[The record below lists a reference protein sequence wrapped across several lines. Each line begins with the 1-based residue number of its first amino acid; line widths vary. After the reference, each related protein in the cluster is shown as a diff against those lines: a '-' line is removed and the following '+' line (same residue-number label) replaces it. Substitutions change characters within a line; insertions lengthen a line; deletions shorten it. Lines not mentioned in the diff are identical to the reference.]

1 MKKNIVAPSV
11 GESITEVSI
20 LKWHKK
26 NGQAVKT
33 GDLLLEIES
42 DKATV
47 EIVAET
53 NGVLQTLKNEGD
65 RIPIGELIATIDDA
79 GTATVAASAPAAT
92 TTAAPAAKGA
102 APAAAAAPA
111 GVPMSAAPAAAAAPA
126 GVPMSAAPA
135 RTAAPASAG
144 MGPAA
149 RKLATESGVDTN
161 QINGTGR
168 DGRVTKGDVIQAGS
182 APRATTTA
190 APAPTAAPVSTYQER
205 PGDKRVPMSM
215 LRQRI
220 AQRLVEAQHTA
231 AILTT
236 FNEVDMGP
244 IMEIRAKN
252 KDAFKAKNGVNL
264 GFMGFFAKACIA
276 AFKTV
281 PEVNASIDGRD
292 TIYRDYVDMG
302 IAVGTDRG
310 LVVPVLREAHLMS
323 NIAIEKKIGELAL
336 KARDGKLSIADLSGG
351 TFTITNGGT
360 YGSLMSTPILNPP
373 QAAILGMHKIQD
385 RPMAIDGKVVIRPM
399 MYLALSYDH
408 RLIDGKGA
416 VTFLVTVKDLLEH
429 PEKLGM
435 EY

>member
-79 GTATVAASAPAAT
+79 GTATVAASAPASTAT
-92 TTAAPAAKGA
+92 TAAAPAAKA
-102 APAAAAAPA
+102 TAPATTAPV
-111 GVPMSAAPAAAAAPA
+111 GVSMT
-126 GVPMSAAPA
+126 AAPA
-135 RTAAPASAG
+135 RAAAPASAG

-182 APRATTTA
+182 TPRPATPS
-190 APAPTAAPVSTYQER
+190 APAAAPVSTYQER

-310 LVVPVLREAHLMS
+310 LVVPVLREAHLMN

-373 QAAILGMHKIQD
+373 QSAILGMHKIQD